1 MPPGSEPR
9 VLTKAQA
16 DGVLQSGVQ
25 DLMGHGIEVSFDV
38 GGEPTWEHGEI
49 CNVAVDKIRVRYY
62 SDNTRHWH
70 RRFMMEHYDKKK
82 SPLLVQAAAG
92 PPPPG
97 GRDGAWPVL
106 LAAAGREGVE
116 DVEFLLTT
124 KHS

>member
-1 MPPGSEPR
+1 
-9 VLTKAQA
+9 
-16 DGVLQSGVQ
+16 
-25 DLMGHGIEVSFDV
+25 MGHGIEVSFDV
-38 GGEPTWEHGEI
+38 GGGPAWEHGEI

-62 SDNTRHWH
+62 SDNSTRHWH
-70 RRFMMEHYDKKK
+70 RRFMMEHYDKTK

-92 PPPPG
+92 APPPWC